1 MDTSL
6 VLASRSET
14 RLRLLRDAGLHVEAV
29 PARVDEDALR
39 DALAAEG
46 ARVRDMADALA
57 EAKARKVGG
66 RRPEALVLGCDQ
78 TAELDG
84 ACLTKCE
91 SPEAARALLS
101 RLSGT
106 SHRLHAAA
114 VICEDGRPVWRHV
127 ESVRMHV
134 RPLSETYIAKYV
146 DRNWDQVRH
155 AVGAYQVEAEGARL
169 FTRIEGDFFAVLGLP
184 LLPLLS
190 YLATRGIIES

>member
-1 MDTSL
+1 MDTPL
-6 VLASRSET
+6 VLASSSTT
-14 RLRLLRDAGLHVEAV
+14 RLRLLRDAGLRVEAV
-29 PARVDEDALR
+29 PARVDEAALR
-39 DALAAEG
+39 ESLAAEV

-57 EAKARKVGG
+57 EAKARKVAG

-84 ACLTKCE
+84 ECLTK
-91 SPEAARALLS
+91 SPDPDAARALLA
-101 RLSGT
+101 RLSGR

-114 VICEDGRPVWRHV
+114 VIYEDGRPVWRHV

-134 RPLSETYIAKYV
+134 RPLSSAYIASYV
-146 DRNWDQVRH
+146 DRNWEQVRH
-155 AVGAYQVEAEGARL
+155 TVGTYQVEAEGARL
-169 FTRIEGDFFAVLGLP
+169 FSRIEGDFFAVLGLP

>member
-1 MDTSL
+1 MDTPL

-14 RLRLLRDAGLHVEAV
+14 RLRLLRNAGLRVEAV

-39 DALAAEG
+39 DALVAEG
-46 ARVRDMADALA
+46 TRVRDMADALA
-57 EAKARKVGG
+57 DAKARKVAG

-84 ACLTKCE
+84 ACLTKSD
-91 SPEAARALLS
+91 SPNDARALLG

-106 SHRLHAAA
+106 SHKLHAAA
-114 VICEDGRPVWRHV
+114 VIYEDGRPVWRHV
-127 ESVRMHV
+127 ETVRLHV
-134 RPLSETYIAKYV
+134 RPLSEAYIAAYV
-146 DRNWDQVRH
+146 ERNWEAVRH
-155 AVGAYQVEAEGARL
+155 CVGAYQAEAEGARL

>member
-1 MDTSL
+1 MDTPL
-6 VLASRSET
+6 VLASKSET
-14 RLRLLRDAGLHVEAV
+14 RLRLLRDAGLRVEAV
-29 PARVDEDALR
+29 PARVDEAALR
-39 DALAAEG
+39 DALVAEG

-57 EAKARKVGG
+57 EAKARKVAG

-84 ACLTKCE
+84 ECLAKSD
-91 SPEAARALLS
+91 SPNDARALLG

-106 SHRLHAAA
+106 SHKLHAAA
-114 VICEDGRPVWRHV
+114 VIYEDARPVWRHV
-127 ESVRMHV
+127 ETVRMHV
-134 RPLSETYIAKYV
+134 RPLSEAYV
-146 DRNWDQVRH
+146 AAYVERNWETVRH
-155 AVGAYQVEAEGARL
+155 CVGAYQVEAEGARL